1 MTPHRLAGLVLLSVL
16 LLSSARVPTA
26 HASGAWQTYLRM
38 YTCTDLIPM
47 RDTVWIA
54 TGEAGLLRYMR
65 SENRFESYSREPGGI
80 ASNSLTAL
88 AYDRSGRLW
97 VGTPGKGASR
107 LAKDLTTWDLVNAFD
122 GLPSDSITVLEADG
136 DTMWIGT
143 TRGIA
148 LWNGREIA
156 GAVPDAGSPSPFSSN
171 EVKGIVV
178 SGDTLFVA
186 VSDGIYLSRLS
197 TSLATWTQVNAGL
210 FGTNVGGLASDG
222 KDVFAL
228 ANGATHRWNRASGQW
243 AVSSGNG
250 SVRKLR
256 DDFGRVLSLS
266 SIGVYEW
273 VVSQWLPIPGA
284 PLGDNSSD
292 GGAEMAFDPTNKA
305 FASQGGLLWEQA
317 TPTWIKRRPPG
328 PVGNNVQNILATEAK
343 VYLATYDEGIDRLD
357 ANGWR
362 NWTSTLPSSPPPDT
376 TFITALFGFSLLR
389 DRSGRIW
396 VSSWDSAIE
405 TFDDSVSPPV
415 FTHKFAPDSTRNDS
429 TRAHTYGWASA
440 VDAAGYVYIGGDTN
454 DRGTRE
460 PVGIDVYDPAGN
472 YQVTWKTTNAGLG
485 DNQVRA
491 LEFDKDGV
499 LWAGFPIGGVR
510 YADLSGNP
518 ARDTIPTFK
527 PIASTSTLEIFGLA
541 AYGDSMW
548 VLTTSN
554 LLRFRVFK
562 KELVS
567 TLEIPAGPAARG
579 AVRPIDVAPDGS
591 VWLGTLEGIRHYKR
605 GGATEDFR
613 VDNSPLANNEVRA
626 ISVDQQTGVVWIG
639 TAGGTNRFDPGF
651 VVPVPPQL
659 ARLSFSIYPNP
670 AWLTGAGI
678 ELRIQGNTTAYDGEI
693 HDITGRRVRRFTA
706 NANGR
711 VIWNGRDDDGAL
723 VSAGVYFVH
732 ARGGGRESTARVVVL
747 R

>member
-1 MTPHRLAGLVLLSVL
+1 MTPQRLAGLVLMFTSLMT
-16 LLSSARVPTA
+16 SAWIPA
-26 HASGAWQTYLRM
+26 AQAAGSWQTYLRM
-38 YTCTDLIPM
+38 YSCTDLIAL

-54 TGEAGLLRYMR
+54 TGEAGLLRYLR
-65 SENRFESYSREPGGI
+65 SQDRFESYTREPAGL
-80 ASNSLTAL
+80 ANNSLTAL

-97 VGTPGKGASR
+97 VGTPGKGVSR

-156 GAVPDAGSPSPFSSN
+156 GAVPDLGTPSPFSSN
-171 EVKGIVV
+171 DVKGIVV
-178 SGDTLFVA
+178 LGDTLFVA

-210 FGTNVGGLASDG
+210 FGLNVGGLASDG
-222 KDVFAL
+222 KDVFAV
-228 ANGATHRWNRASGQW
+228 ANTATHRWNRITGQW
-243 AVSSGNG
+243 ELASGNG
-250 SVRKLR
+250 SVKKLR
-256 DDFGRVLSLS
+256 DHFGHVLSLS
-266 SIGVYEW
+266 SLGVYEW
-273 VVSQWLPIPGA
+273 TTNQFLPISGSPA
-284 PLGDNSSD
+284 SDNSN
-292 GGAEMAFDPTNKA
+292 GGGTEMAVDPSNKA

-317 TPTWIKRRPPG
+317 SPTWTKRRPPG
-328 PVGNNVQNILATEAK
+328 PVGNNVQNILAVGGK
-343 VYLATYDEGIDRLD
+343 VYLATYDEGMDRLD

-362 NWTSTLPSSPPPDT
+362 NWTPASAGGALQDT
-376 TFITALFGFSLLR
+376 TFVSALFGFALLR

-396 VSSWDSAIE
+396 VGSWDSAIE
-405 TFDDSVSPPV
+405 TFDDSVSPPL
-415 FTHKFAPDSTRNDS
+415 FTHKFVPTGPGDDAA
-429 TRAHTYGWASA
+429 RAHTYGWASE
-440 VDAAGYVYIGGDTN
+440 VDATGYVYIGGDTN

-460 PVGIDVYDPAGN
+460 PIGIDVYDPAGN
-472 YQVTWKTTNAGLG
+472 YHANWKTTNAGLA

-491 LEFDKDGV
+491 LAFDKYGV

-510 YADLSGNP
+510 YANLNGNT
-518 ARDTIPTFK
+518 ARDTIPRFV

-548 VLTTSN
+548 VLTTRN
-554 LLRFRVFK
+554 LLRFRTVNQS
-562 KELVS
+562 LVS

-579 AVRPIDVAPDGS
+579 AVRPIDVGPDGS

-605 GGATEDFR
+605 GGGTEDFR
-613 VDNSPLANNEVRA
+613 IDNSPLANNEVRA
-626 ISVDQQTGVVWIG
+626 ISVDKQTGVVWVG
-639 TAGGTNRFDPGF
+639 TAGGTNRFDPSY

-659 ARLSFSIYPNP
+659 SRLNFSVYPNP

-678 ELRIQGNTTAYDGEI
+678 ELRIQGNTTSYSGEL
-693 HDITGRRVRRFTA
+693 HDITGRMVRRFTA
-706 NANGR
+706 GANGR
-711 VIWNGRDDDGAL
+711 VIWDGRDDDGAL
-723 VSAGVYFVH
+723 VPAGVYFVH